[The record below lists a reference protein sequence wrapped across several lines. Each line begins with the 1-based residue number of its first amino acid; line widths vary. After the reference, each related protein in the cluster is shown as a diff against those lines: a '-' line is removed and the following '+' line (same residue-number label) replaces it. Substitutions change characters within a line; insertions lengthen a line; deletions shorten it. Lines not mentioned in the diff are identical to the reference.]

1 MMKRIAFF
9 ILFIIPSLVFAQRTY
24 SPTWESIDK
33 RPIPEWFQNAKF
45 GIFIHWGLYSV
56 PAWSPRGTYAEWY
69 EYWLKNKTLFGNG
82 NFKGSEIYDYHVNT
96 YGKDF
101 KYSDFAPMFKAQDFD
116 ADAWTDLFE
125 KAGAKYVVLT
135 TKHHD
140 GFALWPSKEAS
151 RDYGRPWNSMEV
163 GAKRDL
169 VGEYVE
175 SLRKTKIKVGCYF
188 SCKEWSN
195 TLFCDDS
202 ITKYVD
208 NHFFPQ
214 LKDLISRYKPDLIWS
229 DGPDKY
235 DDNVWKTKD
244 LLSWLYSS
252 SEVKDSVVVNDRWAK
267 FSDGK
272 RHGDF
277 CSHEYTDGNN
287 LSEKPWEECRGMGFS
302 FGYNQNEILSDYAT
316 SQALVLTLVNVVSK
330 GGNLLLDVGPT
341 ANGKIPPIMEERLLQ
356 LGDWLKVNGEAIYNT
371 RRWKYPSQWTEGKR
385 DWKAKGKFYVG
396 CNAILKQTVDP
407 DSGYAAQEVF
417 YTWKA
422 PCLYAILPK
431 ISEEKVILKNLQSNS
446 ETQIEMLGFKG
457 RIQWKQKKDNIEVVL
472 PRFEVNNL
480 PCLYAWTLRI
490 TNVSP
495 K

>member
-1 MMKRIAFF
+1 M
-9 ILFIIPSLVFAQRTY
+9 
-24 SPTWESIDK
+24 
-33 RPIPEWFQNAKF
+33 
-45 GIFIHWGLYSV
+45 

-151 RDYGRPWNSMEV
+151 RDYGRPLNSMEV

-252 SEVKDSVVVNDRWAK
+252 SEVKDSVVVND
-267 FSDGK
+267 
-272 RHGDF
+272 
-277 CSHEYTDGNN
+277 
-287 LSEKPWEECRGMGFS
+287 
-302 FGYNQNEILSDYAT
+302 
-316 SQALVLTLVNVVSK
+316 
-330 GGNLLLDVGPT
+330 
-341 ANGKIPPIMEERLLQ
+341 
-356 LGDWLKVNGEAIYNT
+356 
-371 RRWKYPSQWTEGKR
+371 
-385 DWKAKGKFYVG
+385 
-396 CNAILKQTVDP
+396 
-407 DSGYAAQEVF
+407 
-417 YTWKA
+417 
-422 PCLYAILPK
+422 
-431 ISEEKVILKNLQSNS
+431 
-446 ETQIEMLGFKG
+446 
-457 RIQWKQKKDNIEVVL
+457 
-472 PRFEVNNL
+472 
-480 PCLYAWTLRI
+480 
-490 TNVSP
+490 
-495 K
+495 